1 MAEAASVRIK
11 EELTAAEGKLAAAK
25 KELAAAEAKLA
36 VEKKEYDEAKKQGD
50 DFLVGITKDN
60 LKTAQAGVATA
71 HRLVDHFT
79 TQLITATLNQGKSDL
94 HIQEDRYGLWVD
106 GQYKAADEDEAAFF
120 SEVKAFY
127 DRAEYLLK
135 NDSYLYSVMSY
146 LNFGYE
152 QIRDWNPSSLLPFSV
167 IDQSSGTGKTQF
179 AVSLQCLCKNYNIW
193 EIAGKFADAGFYPKE
208 SEHQSPGAG
217 FNSEKKC
224 QPYRYNPSFNSLK
237 IVKKTA
243 VFKVVNLCW
252 VSSFDDLSNVQEINK
267 YNGEL
272 FLSLYRFTRPIT
284 DFDTFV
290 NAVANW
296 FSQLLFGKQVDMKD
310 FVGRVTQ
317 RELYIF
323 VFLDECPYSIQ
334 HRDWYH
340 LFRTAVRSLGMFLG
354 AMGTDAH
361 VLNMGDTCKH
371 SRQKR
376 RKISVAYC
384 LALLTLPAMVFS
396 PDQEKDLQILSKD
409 TADLFRMSRPWIA
422 NVALDILKEKI
433 KPKHKFNADLKPTEA
448 LSVILPSLMDVIYN
462 TKWQSLD
469 DNQLQEVTLSQLAM
483 LCHACYKG
491 DDSSACSNI
500 LPSLHSVCILRHFAF
515 FSISGKL
522 FCHENHNKLWD
533 PSRAGVVLHR
543 ENIPNFKRCLQSRF
557 PPISNDQIL
566 FPALLGYKNLYV
578 FWDIAGKELSCTSA
592 FQQAIEQK
600 VFQQWWKGP
609 QLTNDGM
616 FAEALIHACVVV
628 ASHQKGFSGASALD
642 FFFKFFYHM
651 HVTMPPKFKK
661 DFARR
666 FEHLKQIIIPYLFPS
681 GSNAPKWDGV
691 GFAKRTQN
699 KEGYDIQVID
709 HDGKTVF
716 KIEVKDRVKSIT
728 KAMFDKYVKK
738 FGMRLILVSNSRI
751 PHPSAITLERQYFEP
766 FYMYI
771 STPGKEISETI

>member
-208 SEHQSPGAG
+208 SEHQSPGATTL
-217 FNSEKKC
+217 SL
-224 QPYRYNPSFNSLK
+224 NPSFNSLK

-267 YNGEL
+267 YNKL

-522 FCHENHNKLWD
+522 FCHENHNKLRTHLELGLCFTGRIFRTSKGVFNPGFPQFPMIKFSSL
-533 PSRAGVVLHR
+533 PSLATKTSTFSG
-543 ENIPNFKRCLQSRF
+543 
-557 PPISNDQIL
+557 ISLARNCPD
-566 FPALLGYKNLYV
+566 
-578 FWDIAGKELSCTSA
+578 E
-592 FQQAIEQK
+592 AIEQK